1 MSGRFFSGRDAADWG
16 LFTEAVPADQLEER
30 VMKYVKKYSQGP
42 AVAYAGI
49 KTMINRAQFAA
60 YGDGIQTEIDAQGEC
75 ELTED
80 YAEAVTA
87 FLEKRKPVFK
97 GK

>member
-1 MSGRFFSGRDAADWG
+1 
-16 LFTEAVPADQLEER
+16 
-30 VMKYVKKYSQGP
+30 
-42 AVAYAGI
+42 
-49 KTMINRAQFAA
+49 MINRAQFAA